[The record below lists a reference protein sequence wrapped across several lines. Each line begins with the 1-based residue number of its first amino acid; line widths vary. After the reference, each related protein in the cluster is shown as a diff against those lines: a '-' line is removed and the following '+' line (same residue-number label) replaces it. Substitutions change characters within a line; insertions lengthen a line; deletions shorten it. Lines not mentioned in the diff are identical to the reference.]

1 MTTMAPSVSTGRLLE
16 LNLISAQDLAPV
28 SKSMRTYAV
37 AWVHPDRKLTTRV
50 DEKGHANPNWNE
62 KFVFRVNDV
71 SLETDTCVI
80 TIEIYALTWLRVV
93 LVGTVRAL
101 LSSLIPPSTRTRT
114 KNTPMRFMTLQVLRP
129 SGRPQGAIN
138 FGVSLINSS
147 MRSMP
152 LNSELSASLAF
163 DSGEEA
169 DQKDNKKEPGNDGNK
184 NSQKDATKIRL
195 WRSQSERTN
204 DYSYNPGSTVCNDS
218 MVGFK
223 QTKGGSLL
231 GSMVSDVGPSA
242 SIVAAA
248 IAKGLLPPNKNYRE
262 EGESSILLDNWT
274 ENDSSEGLR
283 TKIERWRTE
292 LPPIHNRGGNGKKNA
307 KTGAN
312 QGRDRP
318 RRHSDGGGLFSCFG
332 NAYGC
337 EFSISCGGGSTKKI
351 RYGGS

>member
-1 MTTMAPSVSTGRLLE
+1 MAPPISTSRLLE

-50 DEKGHANPNWNE
+50 DEKGHANPNWDD
-62 KFVFRVNDV
+62 KFVFRVDDV

-101 LSSLIPPSTRTRT
+101 LSSLIPPSSRTRT

-152 LNSELSASLAF
+152 LNSELSGSLAF
-163 DSGEEA
+163 YGGEQA
-169 DQKDNKKEPGNDGNK
+169 DQRDYKQPGNYGNK
-184 NSQKDATKIRL
+184 NPSQKHHTKIHL

-231 GSMVSDVGPSA
+231 GSIISDVGPSA

-248 IAKGLLPPNKNYRE
+248 IAKGLLHPNKNNRDDA
-262 EGESSILLDNWT
+262 ESSVLLDNWT
-274 ENDSSEGLR
+274 EKDSIEGLR

-292 LPPIHNRGGNGKKNA
+292 LPPVHDRPNNGKKTA
-307 KTGAN
+307 KSGGN
-312 QGRDRP
+312 HGKDRP

-337 EFSISCGGGSTKKI
+337 EFSISCGGGNAKKI
-351 RYGGS
+351 RYGGG